1 VKFATDGKKPPLCAV
16 MSEKGMQFVC
26 FPYCTETEKT
36 VASVDCLVLPELPL
50 FFTMNP
56 MNNMTTTIDFPGV
69 NWYLLALILLWTN
82 NDDMVHLY
90 RGKWGKKEQ
99 IVLPGATKKAA
110 LETHI
115 QSRSEQM
122 LEEKKAAERR
132 VKAAEAGKKA
142 AEEAKKAAMAAKKAA
157 EAAKKAAERR
167 EEEEKTKRVAAERTA
182 EEERTKRME
191 QLKQITTRQNE
202 ISCFVEAFI
211 EQGRITLGMQNPR
224 WSGQML
230 HFDWLLPSDVWR
242 ATHAREPV
250 RSQTCGIRRPVKYD
264 CLTSL
269 SVAGK

>member
-1 VKFATDGKKPPLCAV
+1 MAKNLPFVLLCRRR
-16 MSEKGMQFVC
+16 VC
-26 FPYCTETEKT
+26 SSCASHTAPKQKKT

-115 QSRSEQM
+115 QS
-122 LEEKKAAERR
+122 
-132 VKAAEAGKKA
+132 
-142 AEEAKKAAMAAKKAA
+142 AK
-157 EAAKKAAERR
+157 EAAERR

-242 ATHAREPV
+242 ATHAREPHAREPV